1 MRQRDLLAATAEALV
16 EIEDLGERSLRGMA
30 RPTAVANLRG
40 LKA

>member
-16 EIEDLGERSLRGMA
+16 EIADLGERSLRG
-30 RPTAVANLRG
+30 